1 MKSALR
7 LLTDLL
13 LAPPITH
20 SAVEVADVT
29 ASTTN
34 GCSAACEAVSGASSR
49 AVRMVRVGFMV

>member
-20 SAVEVADVT
+20 SAVEGAVPF
-29 ASTTN
+29 TN
-34 GCSAACEAVSGASSR
+34 RQSNA
-49 AVRMVRVGFMV
+49 